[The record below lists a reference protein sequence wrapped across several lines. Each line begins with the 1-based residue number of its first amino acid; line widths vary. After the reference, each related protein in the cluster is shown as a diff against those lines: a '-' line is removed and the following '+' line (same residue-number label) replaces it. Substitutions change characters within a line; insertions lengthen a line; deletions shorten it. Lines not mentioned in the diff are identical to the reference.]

1 MLSLSSVG
9 LTTTTTLQAQ
19 APAQLDATTAQQL
32 DHYGLAPPSVFK
44 SAANLC
50 VNRPHHLR
58 PKTQMSTKAKTAAL
72 QQIRF
77 SESPDPLLF
86 STMSKTTAQTSVEHR
101 NVMKKKVRVLL
112 QCSKGLLPLLDDPE
126 TRSVAPS
133 TTVCDSGQ
141 T

>member
-32 DHYGLAPPSVFK
+32 DHYGLPPPSVFK

-77 SESPDPLLF
+77 SESPDLLLF
-86 STMSKTTAQTSVEHR
+86 SMMSKTTAQTSGITYFR
-101 NVMKKKVRVLL
+101 GRAFSPKNFFFYLNRILPKVDCLL
-112 QCSKGLLPLLDDPE
+112 ILKCNNGS
-126 TRSVAPS
+126 
-133 TTVCDSGQ
+133 CF
-141 T
+141 

>member
-1 MLSLSSVG
+1 VG

-32 DHYGLAPPSVFK
+32 DHYGLPPPSVFK

-77 SESPDPLLF
+77 SESPDLLLF
-86 STMSKTTAQTSVEHR
+86 SMMSKTTA
-101 NVMKKKVRVLL
+101 
-112 QCSKGLLPLLDDPE
+112 
-126 TRSVAPS
+126 
-133 TTVCDSGQ
+133 
-141 T
+141 